1 MNAPIMMPPWHIK
14 IEEHGL
20 SIHAVDST
28 WICDVPQKGY
38 GPDAYHDTNARAN
51 LIAAT
56 PDMWNLVVQLVE
68 AGDKIPDLSPT
79 MKAFIEEARKIKMK
93 VAP

>member
-1 MNAPIMMPPWHIK
+1 MYPRRGMDQTPTTTPTRAPTSS
-14 IEEHGL
+14 L
-20 SIHAVDST
+20 
-28 WICDVPQKGY
+28 
-38 GPDAYHDTNARAN
+38 
-51 LIAAT
+51 L
-56 PDMWNLVVQLVE
+56 WNLVVQLVE

>member
-1 MNAPIMMPPWHIK
+1 
-14 IEEHGL
+14 
-20 SIHAVDST
+20 
-28 WICDVPQKGY
+28 
-38 GPDAYHDTNARAN
+38 
-51 LIAAT
+51 
-56 PDMWNLVVQLVE
+56 MWNLVVQLVE

>member
-1 MNAPIMMPPWHIK
+1 MLPPWTYKTYEPDGFEVLDVNGKVICWSCAQHP
-14 IEEHGL
+14 HGTAASAEL
-20 SIHAVDST
+20 LTAV
-28 WICDVPQKGY
+28 
-38 GPDAYHDTNARAN
+38 
-51 LIAAT
+51 